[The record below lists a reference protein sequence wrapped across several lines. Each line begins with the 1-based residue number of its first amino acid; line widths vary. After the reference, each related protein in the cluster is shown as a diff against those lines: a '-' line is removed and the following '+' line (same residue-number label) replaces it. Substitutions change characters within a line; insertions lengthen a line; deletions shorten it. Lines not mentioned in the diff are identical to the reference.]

1 LKEEMMIDRYTKLV
15 LTVIAL
21 ALIGLVA
28 RPAFAPRTVEAQQGY
43 GPACGT
49 AAAPCH
55 VYVVGGPASLAA
67 WRGGPI
73 VFIDSQRIVFP
84 RY

>member
-1 LKEEMMIDRYTKLV
+1 MIDRYTRCV

-21 ALIGLVA
+21 ALLALLV
-28 RPAFAPRTVEAQQGY
+28 RPSFAPRTVEAQPY

-49 AAAPCH
+49 PAAPCH
-55 VYVVGGPASLAA
+55 VYVVGGPSTLGA
-67 WRGGPI
+67 WRGGPLML
-73 VFIDSQRIVFP
+73 IDSQRIVFP